1 MSNHNATVPSA
12 QAAQAMVSLCAA
24 VLPVWERHLGAS
36 RAQSEAAVSQMLQ
49 AFSGIG
55 PHIHLAQRQS
65 QQISDALTPQAG
77 GVNGLVQSC
86 EACLE
91 PLINDPLMPEQGRMA
106 MAQVLQIVRAAVS
119 GLQSIPPPFA
129 HETQMVAEQ
138 VERMYTGFQYQDRIS
153 QMMALLESDMA
164 RLQQVLDGR
173 LSDVPQIEH
182 WMAALESQYAMA
194 EQRDTHA
201 GTRGAAAAGSTET
214 DFF

>member
-1 MSNHNATVPSA
+1 
-12 QAAQAMVSLCAA
+12 MVALCAA

-49 AFSGIG
+49 AFSDMG
-55 PHIHLAQRQS
+55 PHIHLAQRQPP
-65 QQISDALTPQAG
+65 QISDALTLAAG
-77 GVNGLVQSC
+77 GVTGLIQSC
-86 EACLE
+86 EACLD

-106 MAQVLQIVRAAVS
+106 MSQVLQMVRAAFGALHSVTAPS
-119 GLQSIPPPFA
+119 A
-129 HETQMVAEQ
+129 HETQMLAQQ

-153 QMMALLESDMA
+153 QMMALLEGDMA

-173 LSDVPQIEH
+173 VSDVPQIEH

-194 EQRDTHA
+194 EQRETHA
-201 GTRGAAAAGSTET
+201 GTPGAEAAGSKET